1 MSMRKV
7 NNQARIIYRVKN
19 VDSGSGGSSGVGH
32 AMQQQ

>member
-1 MSMRKV
+1 MRKV

-19 VDSGSGGSSGVGH
+19 VGSGGSVGGGVSH